1 MDTNDKNY
9 TESLDMKNI
18 LNDTELT
25 GLQKLT
31 QEQLI
36 NIILRKD
43 DIERKMSD
51 EVRKLKETNI
61 QLTELIEEKDCLM
74 KY

>member
-1 MDTNDKNY
+1 
-9 TESLDMKNI
+9 MKNV
-18 LNDTELT
+18 LKVTELT
-25 GLQKLT
+25 GLQKLK

-43 DIERKMSD
+43 SIEQKLSN
-51 EVRKLKETNI
+51 EVRKLKKTNR
-61 QLTELIEEKDCLM
+61 QLTELIEEIDSLM

>member
-1 MDTNDKNY
+1 
-9 TESLDMKNI
+9 MKNI

-36 NIILRKD
+36 NIILKKD
-43 DIERKMSD
+43 DIEQKLSD
-51 EVRKLKETNI
+51 EVRKLKKTNR
-61 QLTELIEEKDCLM
+61 QLTELIEEMDCLR

>member
-1 MDTNDKNY
+1 
-9 TESLDMKNI
+9 MKIVLNI
-18 LNDTELT
+18 TELT

-43 DIERKMSD
+43 DIEQKLSA
-51 EVRKLKETNI
+51 EVRKLKKTNR
-61 QLTELIEEKDCLM
+61 QLTALIEEMDCLM

>member
-1 MDTNDKNY
+1 
-9 TESLDMKNI
+9 MKNI

-31 QEQLI
+31 QEKLI
-36 NIILRKD
+36 NIIIRKD
-43 DIERKMSD
+43 DVEQKLSA
-51 EVRKLKETNI
+51 EVRKLKKTNR
-61 QLTELIEEKDCLM
+61 QLTALIEEMDCLM

>member
-1 MDTNDKNY
+1 
-9 TESLDMKNI
+9 MKNI

-43 DIERKMSD
+43 DIERKLSD

-61 QLTELIEEKDCLM
+61 QLTELIEEMDCLM

>member
-1 MDTNDKNY
+1 
-9 TESLDMKNI
+9 MKNV
-18 LNDTELT
+18 LNIIELT

-43 DIERKMSD
+43 DIEQKLSA
-51 EVRKLKETNI
+51 EVRKLKKTNR
-61 QLTELIEEKDCLM
+61 QLTALIEEMDCLM

>member
-1 MDTNDKNY
+1 
-9 TESLDMKNI
+9 MKNV
-18 LNDTELT
+18 LNITELT

-43 DIERKMSD
+43 DIEQKLSA
-51 EVRKLKETNI
+51 EVRKLKKTNR
-61 QLTELIEEKDCLM
+61 QLTALIEEMDCLM